1 MGDGSSSNN
10 TPTSTATNYK
20 HLTEADVNSGKY
32 SIQDVVFPLIGI
44 DTKYPRNRYGEV
56 ILQILKADGIS
67 TQDLEAAANVDTSF
81 RGSYRKIIQKAR
93 NASYEIKVY
102 KGKK

>member
-1 MGDGSSSNN
+1 MISADDSRNPMGDGSSSNN

-44 DTKYPRNRYGEV
+44 DTKYRNRLWGYYKYWKRTEF
-56 ILQILKADGIS
+56 QLKI
-67 TQDLEAAANVDTSF
+67 
-81 RGSYRKIIQKAR
+81 
-93 NASYEIKVY
+93 
-102 KGKK
+102 